1 MLAKVGLWAYAGDMP
16 CRLLEKGDR
25 GAMKR
30 RFLVLGLG
38 ALLLVT
44 LLAVSALPA
53 LAQPGGPYCDWYE
66 AGFDR
71 SFNTEWWAYWCRWP
85 GWGWY
90 LMGWWSDPTGY
101 IAVY

>member
-1 MLAKVGLWAYAGDMP
+1 
-16 CRLLEKGDR
+16 
-25 GAMKR
+25 MKR

-53 LAQPGGPYCDWYE
+53 LGQPSGPYCDWYE
-66 AGFDR
+66 AGFDK

-90 LMGWWSDPTGY
+90 LMGWWSDLTLHRCLLMTLYGRGPGLERG
-101 IAVY
+101 IDKQR